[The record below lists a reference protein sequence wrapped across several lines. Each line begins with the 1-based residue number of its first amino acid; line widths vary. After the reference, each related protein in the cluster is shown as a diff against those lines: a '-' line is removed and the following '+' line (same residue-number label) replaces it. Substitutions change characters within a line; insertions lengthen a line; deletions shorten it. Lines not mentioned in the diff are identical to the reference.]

1 MCAALSGCGSW
12 VANRLINALLR
23 EESVYIQYVGEGF
36 QAAKGFSIRDV
47 YGPKRA
53 NLRLPNYPLSLL
65 ACLRVLCGEQNL
77 SAMNVSLRTVPC
89 LFLLTA

>member
-47 YGPKRA
+47 YGPK
-53 NLRLPNYPLSLL
+53 
-65 ACLRVLCGEQNL
+65 
-77 SAMNVSLRTVPC
+77 
-89 LFLLTA
+89 